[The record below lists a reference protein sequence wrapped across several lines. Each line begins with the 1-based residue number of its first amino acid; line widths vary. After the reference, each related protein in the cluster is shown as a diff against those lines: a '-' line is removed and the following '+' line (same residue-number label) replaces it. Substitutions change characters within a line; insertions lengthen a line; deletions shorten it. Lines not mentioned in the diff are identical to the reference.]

1 MGTIYLIECLDGIN
15 GCLVFLFICSLV
27 ATIITFVWKLADDL
41 EFKKFITALKIEI
54 PILIFAILGLAFVPT
69 TSAGYRILGIGST
82 LEYLQNSKDAKAVPD
97 KTFKMINRVLDNVCR
112 EDTATNRKKQN

>member
-15 GCLVFLFICSLV
+15 MCLLLLLLFSLTAV
-27 ATIITFVWKLADDL
+27 VIVSIYKAAGDISHKSFITTLKIGIPIVIFSIITV
-41 EFKKFITALKIEI
+41 
-54 PILIFAILGLAFVPT
+54 AFVPRT
-69 TSAGYRILGIGST
+69 AAGYRILGIGST

-112 EDTATNRKKQN
+112 EDTTINRKK